1 MHSIRLRLTSQALL
15 NTTEAIM
22 ETFITGFIVLGIAFL
37 YINIGYS
44 YAISC
49 VLLAKKNFLD
59 TSHFED
65 ENHDHRIVAIYST
78 HWYMFLVFPY
88 EALLETI
95 GLTCVSV
102 ATGGCLTK
110 EAFQSIGVIGS
121 DMPSLHTITL
131 NHFAQKD
138 IKEYT
143 VSMTFLWPAKLFWI
157 FIVIL
162 LSLVFATI
170 FLCVAAII
178 YAFKKLSL
186 FFTWPIRKA
195 TGLNHL

>member
-1 MHSIRLRLTSQALL
+1 
-15 NTTEAIM
+15 M
-22 ETFITGFIVLGIAFL
+22 ETFITVLIVLGVAFL
-37 YINIGYS
+37 YVNIGYS

-49 VLLAKKNFLD
+49 VWLAKKNFLEQIYY
-59 TSHFED
+59 ED
-65 ENHDHRIVAIYST
+65 ADHYHRIAATYSN